1 MDIFHDFC
9 HQALDTMFQNFF
21 TKNWYTETSCVY
33 LFINYWIHIFEWKLM
48 FHQTRKSEAVK
59 EQLKGQWEYFW
70 TPSAFPHKDQSG
82 IHSSKKLKKDED
94 CRIAKL
100 LILQRD
106 YPRAKPECNL
116 EGNWLVLH
124 KIIFSSP
131 ILLAY
136 RFSSTFQNSFT
147 VPHHGWGLKS
157 FKNTAK

>member
-1 MDIFHDFC
+1 MK
-9 HQALDTMFQNFF
+9 ANVSSNT
-21 TKNWYTETSCVY
+21 
-33 LFINYWIHIFEWKLM
+33 
-48 FHQTRKSEAVK
+48 EAVK
-59 EQLKGQWEYFW
+59 EQLKEPMGIFLDI
-70 TPSAFPHKDQSG
+70 FPHKDQSG

-100 LILQRD
+100 LILQREALLKERD
-106 YPRAKPECNL
+106 CPRAKPECNL

-124 KIIFSSP
+124 KMMFSSP

-157 FKNTAK
+157 FKKTAK